1 MFVRRIATVTISAPE
16 ASIAARVCAKSR
28 YLPVPTSSRE
38 RYALP
43 ATTRGSS
50 APMTCGSVTVFIAR
64 PRLGFGGSAAA
75 HGGDNL
81 DLVARGDSRLAV
93 PALGD
98 DLAVAF
104 DSDPLALQGE
114 FAHQVGD
121 GHGAVAAMRSSVED
135 DREHGE
141 TAMKQVII
149 LPRGRTAGGGGVAS
163 VAVLPQRSA
172 QDANLLLEAGAGFA
186 QEQMQANSGP
196 LPGRDVPVLHLRDET
211 ARVLARDH

>member
-28 YLPVPTSSRE
+28 YLPVPTRSRE

-64 PRLGFGGSAAA
+64 PRLGFGVSAAA

-81 DLVARGDSRLAV
+81 DLVARGDLRLSV
-93 PALGD
+93 SALGD

-104 DSDPLALQGE
+104 HSDPLALQGE
-114 FAHQVGD
+114 LAHQIGD
-121 GHGAVAAMRSSVED
+121 GHGAVAAMGRSVEN
-135 DREHGE
+135 DREHGK
-141 TAMKQVII
+141 TAEKPAII
-149 LPRGRTAGGGGVAS
+149 LSCAEP
-163 VAVLPQRSA
+163 
-172 QDANLLLEAGAGFA
+172 
-186 QEQMQANSGP
+186 
-196 LPGRDVPVLHLRDET
+196 PGRR
-211 ARVLARDH
+211 R